1 MPVRQRAAP
10 GELDAEEGIVNMW
23 MTQIC
28 GVMRNPIP
36 GPMDRRAAGLAIG
49 RQVRSDM
56 EHRNRE
62 EIIYFLAVHG
72 PMTAMEIERRSGRIC
87 LRTVKRHLRIMVGE
101 GSVIRTGSRTG
112 PIPAL
117 WSITR

>member
-1 MPVRQRAAP
+1 MPVRLRASP

-28 GVMRNPIP
+28 GAMRNPIP

-56 EHRNRE
+56 EHNNRE
-62 EIIYFLAVHG
+62 DIIYYLAVHG
-72 PMTAMEIERRSGRIC
+72 PMTAMEIERRSGIC

-101 GSVIRTGSRTG
+101 GSVIRTGPRTG
-112 PIPAL
+112 PTPAR
-117 WSITR
+117 WEIVR